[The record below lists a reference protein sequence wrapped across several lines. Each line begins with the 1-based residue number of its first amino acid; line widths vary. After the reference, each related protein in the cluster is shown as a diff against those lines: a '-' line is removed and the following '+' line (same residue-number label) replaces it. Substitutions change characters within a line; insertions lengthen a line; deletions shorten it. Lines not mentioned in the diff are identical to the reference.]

1 MTTSPVI
8 TDNGQGFALAHLNAA
23 WADLTAAHRH
33 AVEAATGLSDARL
46 SRAVE
51 LAELIADGLAFT
63 RRLSFVVTGDMRA
76 EAAQR

>member
-1 MTTSPVI
+1 MTATPVT
-8 TDNGQGFALAHLNAA
+8 TDTGQGFALAHLNAA
-23 WADLTAAHRH
+23 WEDLSAAHRH

-63 RRLSFVVTGDMRA
+63 RRLSFVVTGDIRA
-76 EAAQR
+76 GAGR